1 MTTNRIPHIHT
12 PSRFTPP
19 PITKRK
25 LCQDHPEW
33 TTDSDKEDMAPDFI
47 AIRHQC
53 PALNQCEDYLQAHE
67 QVGAPI
73 FGVVAGRTYYKG
85 AL

>member
-33 TTDSDKEDMAPDFI
+33 TTDSDKEDMAPTSSPS
-47 AIRHQC
+47 ANSAQHSTS
-53 PALNQCEDYLQAHE
+53 AKT
-67 QVGAPI
+67 
-73 FGVVAGRTYYKG
+73 TYKPMNK
-85 AL
+85 